1 MDGYISKPIDPQE
14 LYRTIRALAAVPESP
29 VS

>member
-14 LYRTIRALAAVPESP
+14 LYRTIREVTAVSESP
-29 VS
+29 VA